1 MVKKMTNKEMEALLK
16 SYQKKSS
23 VEILIALV
31 IKWSITVALV
41 FGSLGLA
48 IAAVTWVAGM
58 LV

>member
-1 MVKKMTNKEMEALLK
+1 MEALLK